1 MNRVALFQALHRV
14 LSVSGATTGGS
25 SSGWG
30 WVTRGADED
39 LFEAAADLP
48 DDWVE
53 AHINERNAHALL
65 EILR

>member
-1 MNRVALFQALHRV
+1 MNRLAWFQALDRV
-14 LSVSGATTGGS
+14 LSVSGATGGS